1 MGVKMTTPMAGI
13 DALFASE
20 AVKNDKLVIQALSNL
35 GDMCI
40 AEARDRAEEDSW
52 FNQTGNLRSSI
63 GYIVVV
69 HGQVVKKTGFE
80 TVLNGFEGS
89 KIGEELAE
97 ELAGKYSNGYTL
109 IVVAGMNYAEYVEA
123 KNGKSVLASAELLAH
138 SEFYN
143 VMEKLKSQSVR

>member
-1 MGVKMTTPMAGI
+1 MAGI

-69 HGQVVKKTGFE
+69 HGQVVKKMPE
-80 TVLNGFEGS
+80 
-89 KIGEELAE
+89 EELLPALKY
-97 ELAGKYSNGYTL
+97 ELDHWG
-109 IVVAGMNYAEYVEA
+109 E
-123 KNGKSVLASAELLAH
+123 
-138 SEFYN
+138 
-143 VMEKLKSQSVR
+143 

>member
-1 MGVKMTTPMAGI
+1 MAGI

-63 GYIVVV
+63 GYIVVPV
-69 HGQVVKKTGFE
+69 IVTIPAEPVKFFPPGFMI
-80 TVLNGFEGS
+80 NFCQIS
-89 KIGEELAE
+89 
-97 ELAGKYSNGYTL
+97 
-109 IVVAGMNYAEYVEA
+109 
-123 KNGKSVLASAELLAH
+123 
-138 SEFYN
+138 
-143 VMEKLKSQSVR
+143 

>member
-69 HGQVVKKTGFE
+69 HGQVVKKTRDRTWMG
-80 TVLNGFEGS
+80 T
-89 KIGEELAE
+89 KI
-97 ELAGKYSNGYTL
+97 
-109 IVVAGMNYAEYVEA
+109 
-123 KNGKSVLASAELLAH
+123 
-138 SEFYN
+138 
-143 VMEKLKSQSVR
+143 